1 MSDNITIKNINN
13 YIQKIVGND
22 LILIPKN
29 IELPNDE
36 FLSRSFTK
44 SEIISCCIKN
54 RNKVITEKS
63 KYQGLVIDIWK
74 SMLLQD
80 VLKHTTYNIKT
91 SKEEKKN
98 FSFNKDLQIYFQSKD
113 SNGAIKEIINLVKIN
128 NFKLNIQIKLQNG
141 EIINYR
147 N

>member
-29 IELPNDE
+29 IELPNDK

-54 RNKVITEKS
+54 RNKVITEKI

-98 FSFNKDLQIYFQSKD
+98 FRFNKDLQIYF
-113 SNGAIKEIINLVKIN
+113 
-128 NFKLNIQIKLQNG
+128 
-141 EIINYR
+141 
-147 N
+147 